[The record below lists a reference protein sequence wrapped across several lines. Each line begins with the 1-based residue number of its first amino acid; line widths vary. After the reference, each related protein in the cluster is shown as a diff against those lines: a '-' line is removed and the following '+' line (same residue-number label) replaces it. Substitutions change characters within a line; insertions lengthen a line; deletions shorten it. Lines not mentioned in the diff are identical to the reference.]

1 MQLFCGGEHLIIV
14 LDVSAPK
21 AKALGFLLQRP
32 NLRQHVYHWRRGP
45 CLHRREFPLVSVAVL
60 YFNNV
65 YLDLSSSLPLVNN
78 ITPSV
83 DISVADESTTGT
95 NMHSDRQVF
104 RYQST
109 TVATF
114 LLRLATYVKSAI
126 HDRNLSLR
134 GLQTILHRCDHA
146 STPPWSVYFQLL

>member
-1 MQLFCGGEHLIIV
+1 MCIIDAEVHVSTGVNFRKPRCGIV
-14 LDVSAPK
+14 LQQRVSR
-21 AKALGFLLQRP
+21 L
-32 NLRQHVYHWRRGP
+32 
-45 CLHRREFPLVSVAVL
+45 EFIAHP
-60 YFNNV
+60 
-65 YLDLSSSLPLVNN
+65 VNN
-78 ITPSV
+78 ITPRV

-104 RYQST
+104 RYQGP
-109 TVATF
+109 TVAAF

-146 STPPWSVYFQLL
+146 STPP